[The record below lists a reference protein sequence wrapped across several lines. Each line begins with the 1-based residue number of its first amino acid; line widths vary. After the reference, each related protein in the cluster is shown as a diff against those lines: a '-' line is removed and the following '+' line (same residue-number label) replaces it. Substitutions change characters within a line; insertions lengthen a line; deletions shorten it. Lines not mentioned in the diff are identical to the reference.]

1 MTWYYKHHANV
12 IHYFY
17 TSQYSP
23 RFIPHDVWDDGVGCV
38 LLTFFWAEEQ
48 HSLAF
53 NTWTSEVDTVP
64 LPGDEL
70 SFALGKDTGA
80 SLGWD
85 GNFLGAF
92 ENVLRH
98 SWLDHSDC
106 GLIIWF
112 DTYWQTFLGRFKG
125 IDCIMQLDGFTTDAQ
140 HVLLDFCGTYHWI
153 GHFERMVLQDESSL
167 IRPVWVS
174 MYSLLPWLMNRFHDF
189 YEWRGSWYT
198 NKHSYM
204 FMLNA
209 PIYPSWSKNL
219 HVTKI
224 LSIPKLY

>member
-1 MTWYYKHHANV
+1 MTWYYKHHANI

-85 GNFLGAF
+85 GNFLGAV

-125 IDCIMQLDGFTTDAQ
+125 IDCIMQLDVYNWCATCFAW
-140 HVLLDFCGTYHWI
+140 LLWDIPLDWPFRKDGATRRKLADPTCLSVKV
-153 GHFERMVLQDESSL
+153 FLAAVADE
-167 IRPVWVS
+167 
-174 MYSLLPWLMNRFHDF
+174 
-189 YEWRGSWYT
+189 
-198 NKHSYM
+198 
-204 FMLNA
+204 
-209 PIYPSWSKNL
+209 
-219 HVTKI
+219 
-224 LSIPKLY
+224 